1 MLLEK
6 KDIFTYIIFQNSDKI
21 EELINKIEITLSESD
36 NLIIDI
42 QNTNINKEKLVLSF
56 LNYHSLWKK
65 INKSIILVLNDSKID
80 FDSEIVC
87 LPTLNEAVEYLFM
100 EELERNV

>member
-21 EELINKIEITLSESD
+21 EELKNKIEITLSESD

-42 QNTNINKEKLVLSF
+42 QNININKEKLVLSF
-56 LNYHSLWKK
+56 LNYHSFFHKQ
-65 INKSIILVLNDSKID
+65 IPFYNQFLVSNL
-80 FDSEIVC
+80 
-87 LPTLNEAVEYLFM
+87 
-100 EELERNV
+100 

>member
-1 MLLEK
+1 MYIEK
-6 KDIFTYIIFQNSDKI
+6 KDVYTYIIFKNSDKK
-21 EELINKIEITLSESD
+21 EELIDEIEKTFSKSE

-42 QNTNINKEKLVLSF
+42 QNVNINKEKLVLSF
-56 LNYHSLWKK
+56 LNFHSLWKK

>member
-6 KDIFTYIIFQNSDKI
+6 KDIFTYIIFSKFDKI

-42 QNTNINKEKLVLSF
+42 QNTNINKAVLSF
-56 LNYHSLWKK
+56 VNFLL
-65 INKSIILVLNDSKID
+65 
-80 FDSEIVC
+80 
-87 LPTLNEAVEYLFM
+87 
-100 EELERNV
+100 LEKDK

>member
-21 EELINKIEITLSESD
+21 EELKKKIEITLSESD

-42 QNTNINKEKLVLSF
+42 QNININKEKLVLSF

-65 INKSIILVLNDSKID
+65 INKSFILVINDSKID
-80 FDSEIVC
+80 FDNEIVC

-100 EELERNV
+100 DELERNV